1 MNKFI
6 KHIVVIAI
14 LCGST
19 LTALS
24 YAQAEDPQ
32 QVVRKTTEQVLTII
46 KNAKNH
52 PGEQPKDFNAEVTA
66 VMDRVIDFDDFARSV
81 MGTYA
86 SGQRYKA
93 LTSESEKIAFRERI
107 QRFSL
112 TFKQGLID
120 TYATSLLNFNGEK
133 IETLPLQKGID
144 LSTGSATVMQ
154 TIFSSSGKSYI
165 VQYSMHRNREGEWKV
180 KNLIIEGINLGL
192 TYRNQF
198 AEAANK
204 YHGDIDKVIAN
215 WNVEPEIDVTKS
227 GVSKKEVKK

>member
-1 MNKFI
+1 MKQFI
-6 KHIVVIAI
+6 KHFVVTAI
-14 LCGST
+14 ICGLT
-19 LTALS
+19 LTTLS
-24 YAQAEDPQ
+24 YAQEEDPQ

-66 VMDRVIDFDDFARSV
+66 VMDRVIDFDGFARSV
-81 MGTYA
+81 MGAYA
-86 SGQRYKA
+86 SGQRYKS
-93 LTSESEKIAFRERI
+93 LTSESEKTLFRERI

-112 TFKQGLID
+112 TFKQGLVD

-144 LSTGSATVMQ
+144 LRSGSATVMQ
-154 TIFSSSGKSYI
+154 TIVSGSGKPYT
-165 VQYSMHRNREGEWKV
+165 VQYSMHRNKEGEWKL

-192 TYRNQF
+192 TYRSQF

-204 YHGDIDKVIAN
+204 YHGDLDKVISN
-215 WNVEPEIDVTKS
+215 WNVEPEIDTTKPDTL
-227 GVSKKEVKK
+227 KKK